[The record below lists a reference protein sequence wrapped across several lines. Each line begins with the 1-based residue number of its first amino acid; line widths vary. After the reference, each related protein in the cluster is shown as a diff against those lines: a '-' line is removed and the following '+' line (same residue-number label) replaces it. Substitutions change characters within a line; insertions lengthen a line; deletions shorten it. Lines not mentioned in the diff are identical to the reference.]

1 MIGGQTMRI
10 AASAI
15 ATCLLFSYASCVWA
29 QTAGASAVM
38 PDMTGNNIPARRP
51 AIQEITIDN
60 RGDDAVIV
68 VFSRPSERTPFH
80 HASRLQP
87 GGRAVV
93 PVPNLPSLRAS
104 VLRRNEV
111 KRAARNDGQQRKQGD
126 DRGADKDVSQR
137 NLRLLGSIL
146 GNKDG
151 NDNRNKNG
159 NNNRNNGNN
168 NRNTDDRAAAP
179 RDDRYNQQGGNNAQ
193 QDSQNSQFDN
203 YGQHADGRT
212 ERETADIND
221 QTYHL
226 VLSNMLGNVVGDT
239 RGNLPARDDQPG
251 ETNAIDADE
260 GPGVRIVN
268 GVAITVATGNAEG
281 VEEDPDIA
289 GAGTS
294 IAISNDPAPANAAPR
309 ETAAPCYCGP
319 DMTAAYIEAIKRVHD
334 RIDALPDSEK
344 GAWDGVWFLDKNGG
358 SLDVRVRPV
367 PMPRQATDPNNPST
381 AMLCPSGPC
390 ANLPG
395 LEGPTMSLFGICL
408 AEHIGND
415 IMYGYVAS
423 RLGLPDQI
431 ADAGA
436 HYNQYM
442 SYGGFEPDTSHAAYD
457 IARNIATLEDA
468 EFTEQ
473 NVGDLFRSARY
484 TRHFQTTSK
493 GVGAW
498 DKYPAVDFIR
508 QSYPALADCP
518 RCPTDA
524 TQPGTILRDWSR
536 SAWTLEDG
544 SRAYPTGF
552 DPDEPQAEEE
562 SQE

>member
-1 MIGGQTMRI
+1 MRI

-29 QTAGASAVM
+29 QTAGASAAM

-146 GNKDG
+146 GNK
-151 NDNRNKNG
+151 NG

-168 NRNTDDRAAAP
+168 RNNNDRAAAP
-179 RDDRYNQQGGNNAQ
+179 RDDRYNQQGGNNSQ
-193 QDSQNSQFDN
+193 QGSHDN
-203 YGQHADGRT
+203 RYDDYGQNADGRS

-226 VLSNMLGNVVGDT
+226 VLGNMLGTVVGDT

-294 IAISNDPAPANAAPR
+294 IAISNDPAPANAAPP
-309 ETAAPCYCGP
+309 APAPTCYCGP
-319 DMTAAYIEAIKRVHD
+319 DMTLAYVEALRRARD
-334 RIDALPDSEK
+334 RIEALPDRDT
-344 GAWDGVWFLDKNGG
+344 GLWDAAWWLSNNG
-358 SLDVRVRPV
+358 SSIDEIVRPARK
-367 PMPRQATDPNNPST
+367 PGQAGMVG
-381 AMLCPSGPC
+381 AEILCPSGPC
-390 ANLPG
+390 AKLPG
-395 LEGPTMSLFGICL
+395 TGNSGTSMLFGVCMPK
-408 AEHIGND
+408 HVGND
-415 IMYGYVAS
+415 IMYGLVTHLLGFRFAAQALGGHWAQYNSAYPSWDPPQSRAAYAIGSAIASLEGEDLTVDNAAERFHSAEMLGVDQAALSAVITAS
-423 RLGLPDQI
+423 RGK
-431 ADAGA
+431 
-436 HYNQYM
+436 
-442 SYGGFEPDTSHAAYD
+442 
-457 IARNIATLEDA
+457 ATLPFA
-468 EFTEQ
+468 SL
-473 NVGDLFRSARY
+473 NAV
-484 TRHFQTTSK
+484 HFIQY
-493 GVGAW
+493 A
-498 DKYPAVDFIR
+498 
-508 QSYPALADCP
+508 YPALADCQ
-518 RCPTDA
+518 RCPADA
-524 TQPGTILRDWSR
+524 TEPGTILRDWSK
-536 SAWTLEDG
+536 SAWNSNDG
-544 SRAYPTGF
+544 SKTYPPGWKPE
-552 DPDEPQAEEE
+552 DDQPAGDEGQ
-562 SQE
+562 